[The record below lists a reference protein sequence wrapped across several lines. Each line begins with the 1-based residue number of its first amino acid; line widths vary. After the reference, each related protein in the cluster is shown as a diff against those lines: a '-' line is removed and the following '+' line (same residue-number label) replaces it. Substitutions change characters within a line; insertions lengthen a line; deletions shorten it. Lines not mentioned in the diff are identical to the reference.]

1 MKFQLTFSLDKAE
14 IPTKDYRRIFASII
28 KNALSRY
35 MDGQLF
41 EKFYKDTKQK
51 DFTWSVIFNKPDF
64 SGEGIKLGKN
74 EKTKSDCVGHIIMGW
89 CILLGGKISI
99 NYSRSR
105 LCKQLYLAWV
115 LLWIC

>member
-1 MKFQLTFSLDKAE
+1 MKFQLTFSLDKPE

-74 EKTKSDCVGHIIMGW
+74 EIKMISLHMTEKIQAIL
-89 CILLGGKISI
+89 CI
-99 NYSRSR
+99 R
-105 LCKQLYLAWV
+105 LF
-115 LLWIC
+115 

>member
-1 MKFQLTFSLDKAE
+1 MKFQLTFSLDKPE

-51 DFTWSVIFNKPDF
+51 DFTWSVISLIFQERVLN
-64 SGEGIKLGKN
+64 L
-74 EKTKSDCVGHIIMGW
+74 EKMK
-89 CILLGGKISI
+89 
-99 NYSRSR
+99 
-105 LCKQLYLAWV
+105 
-115 LLWIC
+115 

>member
-51 DFTWSVIFNKPDF
+51 T
-64 SGEGIKLGKN
+64 
-74 EKTKSDCVGHIIMGW
+74 
-89 CILLGGKISI
+89 LLG
-99 NYSRSR
+99 
-105 LCKQLYLAWV
+105 V
-115 LLWIC
+115 

>member
-1 MKFQLTFSLDKAE
+1 MLVLLCIHKIKNGGDKMKISINFSLDKAE

-51 DFTWSVIFNKPDF
+51 
-64 SGEGIKLGKN
+64 
-74 EKTKSDCVGHIIMGW
+74 
-89 CILLGGKISI
+89 
-99 NYSRSR
+99 R
-105 LCKQLYLAWV
+105 LYLECN
-115 LLWIC
+115 I

>member
-41 EKFYKDTKQK
+41 EKFYKDTE
-51 DFTWSVIFNKPDF
+51 TS
-64 SGEGIKLGKN
+64 SKLRFLPNLLVRNGK
-74 EKTKSDCVGHIIMGW
+74 KH
-89 CILLGGKISI
+89 
-99 NYSRSR
+99 
-105 LCKQLYLAWV
+105 
-115 LLWIC
+115 

>member
-1 MKFQLTFSLDKAE
+1 MKFQLTFSLDKPE

-35 MDGQLF
+35 MDGQLL

-51 DFTWSVIFNKPDF
+51 DFTWSVIFNKPEF

-74 EKTKSDCVGHIIMGW
+74 EIKIYAGGETWITKNS
-89 CILLGGKISI
+89 
-99 NYSRSR
+99 
-105 LCKQLYLAWV
+105 LYKNTKNGLEKSK
-115 LLWIC
+115 